1 VSFVNLRCISVAAAR
16 PWRRAVASLFAFW
29 PFDFGR
35 PAAARKATA
44 SADASGQGLA
54 DFFPGPLPYG
64 SLEELRARTI
74 ALSRR
79 LPAGVSS
86 ARRQTKT
93 GGPHPQPEKVIMT
106 GTLEHPDPTTLVIGL
121 PKARG
126 AVMSSWPTRCDAAG
140 IRRAGGAIPSRHL
153 LQRPTEIEMDI
164 RVEELSHRSVD
175 SSTRR
180 NHLMC
185 ADIHQVCRN
194 RPLQECGASKNCGYP
209 QIGVAGCHIRHL
221 ELNHEPIF

>member
-79 LPAGVSS
+79 LPAGISS

-93 GGPHPQPEKVIMT
+93 GGPHHQPEKVILT
-106 GTLEHPDPTTLVIGL
+106 GTLQHLDPTTLVIAL
-121 PKARG
+121 RKARG
-126 AVMSSWPTRCDAAG
+126 AVMSSWPTGCDATCLG
-140 IRRAGGAIPSRHL
+140 RAGVAIPRRYL
-153 LQRPTEIEMDI
+153 LQQVIETGMDI
-164 RVEELSHRSVD
+164 RVEELSRRSTD
-175 SSTRR
+175 SSMRR
-180 NHLMC
+180 DHLIR
-185 ADIHQVCRN
+185 ADIHQVCGS
-194 RPLQECGASKNCGYP
+194 RPL
-209 QIGVAGCHIRHL
+209 
-221 ELNHEPIF
+221 